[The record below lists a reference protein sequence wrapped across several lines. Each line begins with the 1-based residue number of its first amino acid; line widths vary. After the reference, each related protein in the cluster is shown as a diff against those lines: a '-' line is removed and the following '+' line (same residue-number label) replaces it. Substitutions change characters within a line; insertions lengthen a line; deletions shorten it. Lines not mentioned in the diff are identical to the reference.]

1 MVSVAAHSVEFRRVA
16 KLVAIVVR
24 HKRLNHWVG
33 IVGTIDV
40 GGSSTTATT
49 ARAVARTKGGPG
61 DAFRCTGGALCFL
74 NYIFLNIY
82 LGPSR
87 VNVRVRIKGDNL
99 FGVRDFS

>member
-74 NYIFLNIY
+74 NYIFFKNIFGTESGYRTVTLGSGLKVIIY
-82 LGPSR
+82 LE
-87 VNVRVRIKGDNL
+87 
-99 FGVRDFS
+99 